1 MNQNRDFRC
10 DTEDCQF
17 WTDEDGCT
25 RLHAITIQ
33 EHFCVDYEL
42 RFTNHATKTTAPS
55 IAPADETSAL
65 DPMDIIQEILL
76 HPQELVDLIANVAIE
91 NHARKAY
98 VLTCPEMFEMAIDA
112 IAKLWDLS
120 EGNAEI
126 AILRIKTTCAELDND
141 CGGYYP
147 VPRPNRLKMLA
158 IFATLS
164 ETVVLLNWY
173 SERRAVGNFTY
184 FLKEYWSL
192 ADELE

>member
-1 MNQNRDFRC
+1 MN
-10 DTEDCQF
+10 
-17 WTDEDGCT
+17 DE
-25 RLHAITIQ
+25 
-33 EHFCVDYEL
+33 
-42 RFTNHATKTTAPS
+42 NN
-55 IAPADETSAL
+55 AL

-76 HPQELVDLIANVAIE
+76 HPQELVDLIANIAIE

-98 VLTCPEMFEMAIDA
+98 VLTCPEVFEMAIDA
-112 IAKLWDLS
+112 IAKLWDLP

-126 AILRIKTTCAELDND
+126 AILRIKKSCADLDDD

-158 IFATLS
+158 IFATLN

-173 SERRAVGNFTY
+173 AERRAVGNFTY

>member
-1 MNQNRDFRC
+1 MN
-10 DTEDCQF
+10 
-17 WTDEDGCT
+17 DE
-25 RLHAITIQ
+25 
-33 EHFCVDYEL
+33 
-42 RFTNHATKTTAPS
+42 NN
-55 IAPADETSAL
+55 AL

-76 HPQELVDLIANVAIE
+76 HPQELVDLIANIAIE

-98 VLTCPEMFEMAIDA
+98 VLTCPEVFEMAIDA
-112 IAKLWDLS
+112 IAKLWDLP

-126 AILRIKTTCAELDND
+126 AILRIKTTCADLDND
-141 CGGYYP
+141 SGGYY
-147 VPRPNRLKMLA
+147 RLKMLA

-173 SERRAVGNFTY
+173 AERRVVGNLTY